1 MDYFEKTFIIHSR
14 DVTRHRELRLSNM
27 LGFFQEA
34 SISHTEALGV
44 GRDKTLDKGLLW
56 IIARQSAEIIR
67 MPRYDEKVTFRSWPG
82 PTMRVFFPRYYEVS
96 SGGETI
102 VRGCAMWMLIDEE
115 TRNFIFP
122 DEYGI
127 EIKGFFTGNEIPEP
141 RSLAIWF
148 KNTDDLRL
156 VSESLYTARFSHID
170 INGHVNNCRYFDV
183 VEDMIPTEEYIG
195 YDNTLIEAEYL
206 TEVRPGDTITVK
218 AYRTDDARLFEGV
231 TDRSCFRI
239 RMKQI

>member
-1 MDYFEKTFIIHSR
+1 
-14 DVTRHRELRLSNM
+14 
-27 LGFFQEA
+27 
-34 SISHTEALGV
+34 
-44 GRDKTLDKGLLW
+44 
-56 IIARQSAEIIR
+56 
-67 MPRYDEKVTFRSWPG
+67 MPRYDEEVTFRSWPG
-82 PTMRVFFPRYYEVS
+82 PTMRIFFPRHYEVS
-96 SGGETI
+96 SGNEI
-102 VRGCAMWMLIDEE
+102 LVRGCALWMLIDEK
-115 TRNFIFP
+115 TRSFIFP

-127 EIKGFFTGNEIPEP
+127 EIDGFLTGNEIPEP

-206 TEVRPGDTITVK
+206 TEIRPGDTITIR

-239 RMKQI
+239 RMKKM